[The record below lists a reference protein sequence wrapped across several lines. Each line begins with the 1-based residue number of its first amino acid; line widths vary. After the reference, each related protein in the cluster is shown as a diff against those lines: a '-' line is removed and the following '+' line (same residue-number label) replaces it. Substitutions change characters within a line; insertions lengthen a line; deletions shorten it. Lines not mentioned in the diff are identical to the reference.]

1 MDGFERAGLEER
13 KEEVMLEAVASCT
26 DDGDNP
32 FAALL
37 ERSAENQKKILN
49 LLEQLADVLDGPG
62 DFVAGQTKA
71 IEAMTRAEE
80 LRSDLD
86 ARTQYL
92 NSLNQAPMSIKIFL
106 APMEDA

>member
-49 LLEQLADVLDGPG
+49 LLEQLADVLDGTG